1 MDEDTMGL
9 GIKLVIFNDGYHT
22 NIVKEIT
29 GFNNAREAAHYR
41 DNSEYAAL
49 PSELQ
54 LDYNNYLEDSSISPS
69 DDMRDLAVDDRKNMG
84 APRQVIRYHGKA
96 GHFWASVRFYGLVS
110 VLGGG
115 AFFSFAC
122 LVGSILAG
130 SR

>member
-1 MDEDTMGL
+1 MNEDTMGL
-9 GIKLVIFNDGYHT
+9 GIKLVIYDDGYHT
-22 NIVKEIT
+22 NVVKEIT
-29 GFNNAREAAHYR
+29 GFNSASEAAHYR
-41 DNSEYAAL
+41 DHSEYAGA

-54 LDYNNYLEDSSISPS
+54 LDYNNYLDGSSISPS
-69 DDMRDLAVDDRKNMG
+69 DDMRDAAVDDGNNKG

-115 AFFSFAC
+115 AFFSFAF

-130 SR
+130 PR

>member
-1 MDEDTMGL
+1 MNEDTMGL
-9 GIKLVIFNDGYHT
+9 GIKLVIYDDGYHT
-22 NIVKEIT
+22 NVVKEIT
-29 GFNNAREAAHYR
+29 GFNSASEAAHYR
-41 DNSEYAAL
+41 DHSKYAGA

-54 LDYNNYLEDSSISPS
+54 LDYNNYLDFRTIPAS
-69 DDMRDLAVDDRKNMG
+69 DDMRDQATDDGRTRE
-84 APRQVIRYHGKA
+84 APRLVIQYHDKA

-130 SR
+130 PR